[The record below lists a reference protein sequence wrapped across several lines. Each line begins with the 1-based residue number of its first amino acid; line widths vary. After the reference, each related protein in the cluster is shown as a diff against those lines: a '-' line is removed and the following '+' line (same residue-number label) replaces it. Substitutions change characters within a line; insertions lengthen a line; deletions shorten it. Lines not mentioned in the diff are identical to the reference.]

1 MHFYGTSGEI
11 FSALEQGVDVF
22 DSSPA
27 YSATERGCA
36 VVFPVKSR
44 AHDSS
49 SSHQVSGGPERGGG
63 GEEEGKRGSG
73 GEVLPFE
80 IDLNEER

>member
-1 MHFYGTSGEI
+1 M
-11 FSALEQGVDVF
+11 F

-27 YSATERGCA
+27 YFATERGCA
-36 VVFPVKSR
+36 VVFPVESR

-49 SSHQVSGGPERGGG
+49 SSHQASGGPERGGG
-63 GEEEGKRGSG
+63 GEEDSG